1 MESPW
6 ARFSPWTLSKQRCR
20 LVKRCVAL
28 LPLVFPGSV
37 ALPLVRGIRQTPL
50 GHFNS
55 FVSHDVRSLADASSS
70 VPGADRGSVFVCVF
84 SRVRHGATRCRC
96 VSTPS
101 ALSIS
106 RVSAGIMQP

>member
-70 VPGADRGSVFVCVF
+70 FIRFV
-84 SRVRHGATRCRC
+84 
-96 VSTPS
+96 
-101 ALSIS
+101 ALSDWGGNWMLAAQS
-106 RVSAGIMQP
+106 MQRKSC